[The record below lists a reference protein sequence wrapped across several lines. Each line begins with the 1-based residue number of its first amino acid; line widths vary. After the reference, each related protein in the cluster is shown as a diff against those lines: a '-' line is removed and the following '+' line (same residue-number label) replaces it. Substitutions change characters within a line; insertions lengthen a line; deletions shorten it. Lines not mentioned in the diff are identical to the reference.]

1 MTGGMNHSDISS
13 PIVRR
18 RRSSAEV
25 AALLSIFERS
35 GQSMREFCGQHQMSV
50 SSFSSLHRRH
60 ADKRSFAPASSSA
73 TPHAPS
79 ATTFLPVKIVEG
91 HPVAAVVTKSSSL
104 YVEIPGGVRFA
115 VERDFDSHTLRRLVA
130 ALGKE

>member
-1 MTGGMNHSDISS
+1 MNQSAISS

-25 AALLSIFERS
+25 AALVSTFERS
-35 GQSMREFCGQHQMSV
+35 GQSMRDFCRQHQIPV

-60 ADKRSFAPASSSA
+60 AGKRSSAPASSSA
-73 TPHAPS
+73 TPHAPG
-79 ATTFLPVKIVEG
+79 ATAFLPVKIVET
-91 HPVAAVVTKSSSL
+91 HPVAAVVTKSPSL
-104 YVEIPGGVRFA
+104 YVEIPGGIRIA
-115 VERDFDSHTLRRLVA
+115 VERDFDGLTLRRLVA

>member
-1 MTGGMNHSDISS
+1 MNQSSISS

-25 AALLSIFERS
+25 AALVSTFEQS
-35 GQSMREFCGQHQMSV
+35 GQSMRDFCLQHHMPV

-60 ADKRSFAPASSSA
+60 AGKHPTATASPAA
-73 TPHAPS
+73 AHDAPS
-79 ATTFLPVKIVEG
+79 AKAFLPVKIVER
-91 HPVAAVVTKSSSL
+91 HPEASVVTKSSSL
-104 YVEIPGGVRFA
+104 YVEMPGGIWIA
-115 VERDFDSHTLRRLVA
+115 VERDFDGLTLRRLVA

>member
-1 MTGGMNHSDISS
+1 MNQSVISP

-25 AALLSIFERS
+25 AALVSTFEQS
-35 GQSMREFCGQHQMSV
+35 GQSMRDFCLQHHMPF

-60 ADKRSFAPASSSA
+60 ADKHSSA
-73 TPHAPS
+73 MVSPAAAHDAPG
-79 ATTFLPVKIVEG
+79 TTAFLAVKIVEDHSVPG
-91 HPVAAVVTKSSSL
+91 VVTKSSSL
-104 YVEIPGGVRFA
+104 YVELPGGIRIA
-115 VERDFDSHTLRRLVA
+115 VEQDFDGLTLRRLVA

>member
-1 MTGGMNHSDISS
+1 MNQSVISS

-25 AALLSIFERS
+25 AALLSTFERS
-35 GQSMREFCGQHQMSV
+35 GQSMRDFCRQHQMPF

-60 ADKRSFAPASSSA
+60 VGKHSSSMALPA
-73 TPHAPS
+73 TAHDASNS
-79 ATTFLPVKIVEG
+79 AAFLAVKIVEG
-91 HPVAAVVTKSSSL
+91 HPAAAVVTKSSSL
-104 YVEIPGGVRFA
+104 YVEMPDGIRIA

>member
-1 MTGGMNHSDISS
+1 MNQSVIPS

-25 AALLSIFERS
+25 AALVSTFEQS
-35 GQSMREFCGQHQMSV
+35 GQTMRDFCRQHRMAV

-60 ADKRSFAPASSSA
+60 AGKHSSA
-73 TPHAPS
+73 TVSPAGAHDAPNTAS
-79 ATTFLPVKIVEG
+79 FLPVKIVEA
-91 HPVAAVVTKSSSL
+91 HPVAAVVAKSSSL
-104 YVEIPGGVRFA
+104 YVEMPGGIRIA
-115 VERDFDSHTLRRLVA
+115 VERDFDGLTLQRLVA

>member
-1 MTGGMNHSDISS
+1 MNQSVISS

-25 AALLSIFERS
+25 ATLLSTFERS
-35 GQSMREFCGQHQMSV
+35 GQSMRDFCRQHQMSV

-60 ADKRSFAPASSSA
+60 ADKRSSAKASA
-73 TPHAPS
+73 AAAQDAPS
-79 ATTFLPVKIVEG
+79 AAAFLPVKIVEG
-91 HPVAAVVTKSSSL
+91 RPVAAVVTKSSLL
-104 YVEIPGGVRFA
+104 YVEIPGGIRIA
-115 VERDFDSHTLRRLVA
+115 VDRDFDGLTLRRLVA

>member
-1 MTGGMNHSDISS
+1 MNQSVISS

-25 AALLSIFERS
+25 AALLSTFEQS
-35 GQSMREFCGQHQMSV
+35 GQSMHDFCRQHQMPV
-50 SSFSSLHRRH
+50 SRFSSLHRRH
-60 ADKRSFAPASSSA
+60 AGKHSSAPASPA
-73 TPHAPS
+73 AAHYGPS
-79 ATTFLPVKIVEG
+79 ATAFLPVKIVEG

-104 YVEIPGGVRFA
+104 YVEMPGGIRIA
-115 VERDFDSHTLRRLVA
+115 VERDFDGLTLRRLVA